1 MATTKRVGLFASLSN
16 AVIQLANAVGTAGEA
31 VNHAAEGAKEL
42 ALLGKE
48 HAQRLRAENIIEM
61 LKDMGIEEKNP
72 QVALV
77 IWAELTQA
85 LGSEEQ
91 VLALIQE
98 RKAKLALEA
107 TNNV

>member
-16 AVIQLANAVGTAGEA
+16 AVVQIANAVGTAGEA

-42 ALLGKE
+42 ALLAKE

-107 TNNV
+107 TNA

>member
-72 QVALV
+72 QVALL

-91 VLALIQE
+91 VLTLIQE